1 MWQALKRIVLGQ
13 NSHRVARKRVSEF
26 KGPRGQFQHFNKTSR
41 MSSPAGAAFGAHAQR
56 GLVLQQLQSVMLFK
70 AAGAD
75 VLASYKEKYGFHP
88 RVGSSLVEGGGWG
101 VFMQGTAA
109 AGSMVAVYPGLII
122 RDMRSV
128 DELTYGAVSS
138 ALPHRKHVTLCAG
151 TAWSALRLLCTTSP
165 ACRTVTRPL

>member
-1 MWQALKRIVLGQ
+1 VWQPQQIALAVPAQQGQ
-13 NSHRVARKRVSEF
+13 
-26 KGPRGQFQHFNKTSR
+26 GQAST
-41 MSSPAGAAFGAHAQR
+41 AAPLPDLNAA
-56 GLVLQQLQSVMLFK
+56 LLASMLQQLQSVMLFK

-138 ALPHRKHVTLCAG
+138 ALPHRKHVTLWAGIAACCCAP
-151 TAWSALRLLCTTSP
+151 P
-165 ACRTVTRPL
+165 AA